1 MIRLTETK
9 AALMGGAAVLGG
21 ALGQLFGGLDAA
33 FQTLLLF
40 MAVDYVAGLIVAGVF
55 GASDKT
61 DSGRLESRAG
71 FKGLCRKGVTLLIVL
86 VAAQLDTVLGM
97 TIVRDAA
104 IYAFIANECISI
116 IENAGLMGIPIPN
129 VVMNA
134 IETLQ
139 NKDKPSEK

>member
-1 MIRLTETK
+1 MIHLTETK
-9 AALMGGAAVLGG
+9 AAIMGGAALIGG
-21 ALGQLFGGLDAA
+21 MISQAFGGLDAA
-33 FQTLLLF
+33 FQTLIIF
-40 MAVDYVAGLIVAGVF
+40 MAIDYITGLVVAGVF

-61 DSGRLESRAG
+61 ESGHLESRAG
-71 FKGLCRKGVTLLIVL
+71 WKGLCRKGVTLLVVL

-129 VVMNA
+129 VIMQA
-134 IETLQ
+134 IEQLQ
-139 NKDKPSEK
+139 GKKDSEK